1 MYTSSFC
8 MFYFYFVC
16 LFVLYS
22 ALIWIHDYA
31 LNKNRCYY
39 YYIIANQTKP
49 ELASVGYGLRAFIMV
64 WIRQCTYGLE

>member
-1 MYTSSFC
+1 MDCTHVYNFFKFFIDNINYELLLKNNIAF
-8 MFYFYFVC
+8 MFYFYFVFVC

-39 YYIIANQTKP
+39 III
-49 ELASVGYGLRAFIMV
+49 S
-64 WIRQCTYGLE
+64 